1 MVVRRRWWRGLVG
14 DLIMYWWWGVI
25 GVGLVLDV
33 VEQSFL
39 PLLLL
44 AKDIDS
50 VVRVLYPGYH
60 GLTITSQQLGYNQL
74 LQQ

>member
-50 VVRVLYPGYH
+50 VVRV
-60 GLTITSQQLGYNQL
+60 
-74 LQQ
+74 